1 MFRRE
6 FLLMS
11 SVFLMATN
19 AVAQDV
25 DRSSF
30 PQGMRVQGDAEPIR
44 YQESDSSSATSVSHD
59 MNPVRS
65 SSTATGGS
73 VGGSPTSG
81 ASGTGVQIQGRTRL
95 TAEQKGASATT
106 VGKDNAVKNEVGVIG
121 GK

>member
-6 FLLMS
+6 VLLMT

-19 AVAQDV
+19 VWAQDV

-30 PQGMRVQGDAEPIR
+30 PQGMRVQGDAEPVA
-44 YQESDSSSATSVSHD
+44 YQESSSSPVTAVSRETNTSR
-59 MNPVRS
+59 NS
-65 SSTATGGS
+65 SAVTGGS
-73 VGGSPTSG
+73 TNAGG
-81 ASGTGVQIQGRTRL
+81 ASAMGAGVQIQGRTKL
-95 TAEQKGASATT
+95 TADQKGATATA

>member
-6 FLLMS
+6 VLLMT

-19 AVAQDV
+19 VGAQDV

-30 PQGMRVQGDAEPIR
+30 PQGMRVQGDAEPVG
-44 YQESDSSSATSVSHD
+44 YQESISSSATTMSRETNTSRNSSV
-59 MNPVRS
+59 
-65 SSTATGGS
+65 ATGGS
-73 VGGSPTSG
+73 ANAGG
-81 ASGTGVQIQGRTRL
+81 ASATGAGVQIQGKTRL
-95 TAEQKGASATT
+95 TAEQKGATATA